1 MYKKNWSKMKE
12 KKEIADQFFNERLK
26 DSSLP
31 NAQAN
36 WNEFKHYTKKRI
48 QKKYL
53 RNTSIAVVSVLLV
66 LSFLFIYKNSQI
78 SDEVEV
84 DNNKTIQ
91 KKETPASNE
100 SIINNQSNK
109 TIRKTEPVK
118 NITLPD
124 VKKDSIISSKRI
136 IFDKEE
142 LINSHKSAVVTNDSV
157 INDSVYNPGVYKQ
170 DTSTIII
177 NKKVVH
183 VNKKTII
190 KRKLFNTDSLKKR
203 K

>member
-142 LINSHKSAVVTNDSV
+142 LINSHKSDVVTNDSV